1 MTIWSEPNMGA
12 YTVAEAKAHLSE
24 ILNRVEA
31 GERVTITRRGTPV
44 ATVVRPSKAAA
55 AMLLPQ
61 IDWSAIAT
69 FRRTLPR
76 SKMSASDLVR
86 KMRDAGF

>member
-1 MTIWSEPNMGA
+1 MGT
-12 YTVAEAKAHLSE
+12 YNIAEAKAHLSE

-44 ATVVRPSKAAA
+44 AALVRPSSKAAQA
-55 AMLLPQ
+55 APASQ
-61 IDWSAIAT
+61 IDWNAIAA
-69 FRRTLPR
+69 FRRTLPK
-76 SKMSASDLVR
+76 SKVSAADLIR

>member
-1 MTIWSEPNMGA
+1 MGA
-12 YTVAEAKAHLSE
+12 YTVAEAKARLSE

-31 GERVTITRRGTPV
+31 GERVTITRRGAPV

-55 AMLLPQ
+55 STLPRQ
-61 IDWSAIAT
+61 IDWNAIAA

-76 SKMSASDLVR
+76 SRMPASDLIR
-86 KMRDAGF
+86 KMREAGF